1 MLNKSTSNRKVYRN
15 EQMCMLI
22 FIISSIGVLSIIV
35 SLISMFIYSF
45 SKDMEDLPDC
55 STVALCAY
63 ISNIVTITTTI
74 FLCLLSAIRLKTA
87 IIICIIASI
96 FSILFF
102 ILHKR
107 DKMEAEIKYVIIRVK
122 GSGFYTNKRKDKILK
137 SRRNRKILYESHIKT
152 LYKMYRVSNS
162 FETEEAKETFI
173 KEFIYE
179 EAIALGNT
187 LEELAN
193 EMEYEIKAKDEEIL
207 KAYRKLK
214 S

>member
-1 MLNKSTSNRKVYRN
+1 
-15 EQMCMLI
+15 MCILI
-22 FIISSIGVLSIIV
+22 FIISSIGALSIIV

-87 IIICIIASI
+87 IIICIIAII

-102 ILHKR
+102 ILYKR
-107 DKMEAEIKYVIIRVK
+107 DKIKNEMEYVIVRVK
-122 GSGFYTNKRKDKILK
+122 GVGFYNDERKGGVLK

-152 LYKMYRVSNS
+152 LYKMFYIFNK
-162 FETEEAKETFI
+162 FETEEAGETFF
-173 KEFIYE
+173 KEFVDE
-179 EAIALGNT
+179 EVSALKND
-187 LEELAN
+187 LKKLSD
-193 EMEYEIKAKDEEIL
+193 EMGYEIKAKDKEIL

>member
-1 MLNKSTSNRKVYRN
+1 
-15 EQMCMLI
+15 MCILI
-22 FIISSIGVLSIIV
+22 FVISSIGALSIIV

-63 ISNIVTITTTI
+63 ISNIVTITTII

-107 DKMEAEIKYVIIRVK
+107 DKIENEIEYVIVRVRGVVFYNDECK
-122 GSGFYTNKRKDKILK
+122 GGILK

-152 LYKMYRVSNS
+152 LYKMYRISNK
-162 FETEEAKETFI
+162 FETKQAKEAFI
-173 KEFIYE
+173 KEFVVDEITALE
-179 EAIALGNT
+179 EALKIQEESRLERQRSKEQLKELEKELSKALISN
-187 LEELAN
+187 
-193 EMEYEIKAKDEEIL
+193 DD
-207 KAYRKLK
+207 RKLITG
-214 S
+214 